1 MLSKIAKYSTLT
13 VLVHAAVV
21 RLEEFVEEG
30 LIEVPIE
37 FGLVRGLLTAGTVA
51 LALGTLIMLMQ
62 GKLVLAHEG
71 AHRMFYMLVVPIL
84 LLVAYE
90 NFVVGSAFAA
100 YMWAMILLAP
110 AVIGMLVAER
120 LLRVPAIQSLF
131 FTKDQI
137 AAQMERYNGSS
148 DPVDASSRNSA
159 GGDHCATEG
168 AKGKVTITNVN
179 DAARGSDSISS
190 NPVAEDTKG
199 AASADLLA
207 ASPAPNRPSV
217 SGDVPVAASTVVN
230 EDTATAT
237 ITAVVD
243 DVAHHDAPSV
253 ENKTNIPNPNNET
266 LPSSTSASTTIFDET
281 DVNAQLESS
290 LGDGDI
296 NAPPLNTE
304 GANVVEDGLKETPTT
319 EALLVPNVNSVAPDT
334 NPLNTDPIGPSNN
347 FDSLNVDSKTDVQA
361 NNAEPSALDADT
373 LKKAVPPSEPPR
385 NTTSDSDE
393 PVSTPRA
400 ADNDSKKTVIQ
411 QEPLATPTQ
420 DPTVAATLDSIITN

>member
-1 MLSKIAKYSTLT
+1 MSSKIAKYSTLT

-110 AVIGMLVAER
+110 TVIGMLVAER

-159 GGDHCATEG
+159 RGEHNATEG
-168 AKGKVTITNVN
+168 AKGKVTTTNVN
-179 DAARGSDSISS
+179 DAARGSDAISS
-190 NPVAEDTKG
+190 NPVAEGTKG

-230 EDTATAT
+230 EDTATV
-237 ITAVVD
+237 TAVVD

-266 LPSSTSASTTIFDET
+266 LPSSSSASIIIDES
-281 DVNAQLESS
+281 DVDAQLESS
-290 LGDGDI
+290 LGDI
-296 NAPPLNTE
+296 NALPLNTE
-304 GANVVEDGLKETPTT
+304 DANVVEDRLKETTT
-319 EALLVPNVNSVAPDT
+319 PEALLVPNVNSVAPDT
-334 NPLNTDPIGPSNN
+334 KPLNTDPIAPSNN
-347 FDSLNVDSKTDVQA
+347 SDSLNADSTTDVQA
-361 NNAEPSALDADT
+361 NNAKPSALDADT
-373 LKKAVPPSEPPR
+373 PKKAVPPSEPPR
-385 NTTSDSDE
+385 NSASDSDE

-400 ADNDSKKTVIQ
+400 ADNDNKKTVIQ